1 VVVKGDQL
9 DVLARVSRNDEAN
22 LDVSYSR
29 ARNED
34 VVDTNGNNYN
44 GLAPAYTPD
53 WVIQAGFTHSI
64 PMGNAYLRAHVNWRY
79 ESKWWADYV
88 HNLGTEQTPDHKLD
102 ASLTYDAGSWTL
114 GAWVKNATNKAVI
127 AATAAAGVPG
137 PATAY
142 LEDPRTYGVRVTV
155 KY

>member
-1 VVVKGDQL
+1 MKEQIAQL
-9 DVLARVSRNDEAN
+9 RALPDHYPRIEAPCAARAV
-22 LDVSYSR
+22 
-29 ARNED
+29 
-34 VVDTNGNNYN
+34 
-44 GLAPAYTPD
+44 
-53 WVIQAGFTHSI
+53 
-64 PMGNAYLRAHVNWRY
+64 NAYLRAHVNWRY

-88 HNLGTEQTPDHKLD
+88 HNLGTEQTPDNKLD
-102 ASLTYDAGSWTL
+102 ASLTYDADSWTL

-127 AATAAAGVPG
+127 AATAAAGIPG